1 MESAGTTPRVAVT
14 APELAALCE
23 GPGPFA
29 TVYLTT
35 DAEIDNAAQRSELRW
50 RSLRDSLAAAGAPE
64 ATLSAIDWVVPDA
77 HLFGQCVGMVADGEG
92 LLHVEHHDRVPN
104 RDMGRWA
111 ALPSVTPLV
120 EWRQS
125 SLPHIVVTADR
136 QGADIVGFRREAPDV
151 TRQAGGGSDPL
162 RKSAPGGWSQKRYQQ
177 RAENVWERNAEAV
190 AAEVVKLAER
200 LGARVIGVAGD
211 VRAVSMLRDEL
222 PRRWAD
228 VVVLLEGDISEG
240 IVRAM
245 ADAVARDT
253 VAVIEKFREE
263 LGQVDRAVE
272 GPGPTMDALA
282 RSQVE
287 MLLVPGDV
295 ADDSEAVQVDELVR
309 AAFATGAGI
318 RTVPRHGGP
327 AGGVGALLR
336 WS

>member
-14 APELAALCE
+14 APELAALFE
-23 GPGPFA
+23 ASGPFA

-50 RSLRDSLAAAGAPE
+50 RSLRESLAAAGAPE

-77 HLFGQCVGMVADGEG
+77 HLFGQCVGVVADSEG
-92 LLHVEHHDRVPN
+92 LLHVEHHDQVPH
-104 RDMGRWA
+104 RDVARWA
-111 ALPSVTPLV
+111 SLPSVVPLV
-120 EWRQS
+120 EWRQAS
-125 SLPHIVVTADR
+125 PPHVVVTADR

-151 TRQAGGGSDPL
+151 TRQAGGSADPL

-211 VRAVSMLRDEL
+211 VRAVSMLRNEL
-222 PRRWAD
+222 PRQLAD
-228 VVVLLEGDISEG
+228 LVVVLEGDISDG
-240 IVRAM
+240 IVRAV

-253 VAVIEKFREE
+253 VSVVEKFREE

-272 GPGPTMDALA
+272 GPGATLDALA

-287 MLLVPGDV
+287 MLLVPGD
-295 ADDSEAVQVDELVR
+295 ADDTEAVGVDELVR

-318 RTVPRHGGP
+318 RVVPRHGGP
-327 AGGVGALLR
+327 AGGIGALLR